1 MAGIDNS
8 SSHCS
13 IGRIL
18 NGMMIF
24 WTIFIGVG
32 ALVGALMMWID
43 PSGKMWM
50 MDPLLDILRAKLSW
64 FEVFFQNFVPS
75 GFVLL
80 AVNGIT
86 QYIAAWLLFR
96 KHRLAAPATL
106 VCGIILMI
114 WISLEWY
121 IFGFYAICNVYFT
134 FGLLESLTALWV
146 ILRQRSQRT
155 TRN

>member
-1 MAGIDNS
+1 MKNKAKQDS
-8 SSHCS
+8 CCRKD
-13 IGRIL
+13 RIL
-18 NGMMIF
+18 NIMMKFRTLI
-24 WTIFIGVG
+24 IGIGARVG
-32 ALVGALMMWID
+32 SLMMWTD

-134 FGLLESLTALWV
+134 FGLLETLTALWV